1 MASTSRVRE
10 IIEKTQ
16 KKQLMLGNKAVVQ
29 GLLEA
34 NVGFAAA
41 YPGTP
46 STEIQMELYKLARKG
61 QLYFEFSVNEKVAA
75 EIAGAAALSGVRSAL
90 ILKHVGFNV
99 ASDTLM
105 ALAYFGVKAGM
116 VVIVVDDPGC
126 LSSQNE
132 QDSRLWGKL
141 SHLPVIEP
149 STIQEVKDCI
159 SIAYR
164 LSEKYNTIFLVRLT
178 NFTALNTS
186 EVEFTPINKKLN
198 WDGKFEKDVQ
208 HIIPARY
215 ILHKGLHE
223 KLELLQDDEMFL
235 QFNSLITKKEENS
248 EKLIVTQGVT
258 YSIVNYLL
266 EHLKIEIPVFKVN
279 AIYPLS
285 EKQWIELLANYK
297 YLYFIEELES
307 YLEDEVA
314 AIIGR
319 NQIPIK
325 LIGRR
330 ELDIPEENRIIPD
343 TLFDAFQRIQGDPN
357 DKTIFVKK
365 INKPPFEQIYGRE
378 DLLLPRTLPRLCEGC
393 PHRGAFY
400 SIRKAVNWDT
410 IIPSDIGCYALGQ
423 LPPMEVGDFWLCMG
437 ASIGTAVGFS
447 ITNEKPVVAI
457 IGDGTFFHS
466 GIPPLIDAVLYN
478 HNITVA
484 ILNNYMTA
492 MTGGQPT
499 PTSPERIA
507 KEQNQIDIEQVV
519 RGLGVK
525 WVKSVRVENVQENV
539 KIFKEAIAYKG
550 PSVVIFNGEC
560 IIDLYR
566 DKTDLGKPLYIDLKK
581 CTKCGNC
588 LIEFGCP
595 SIIKKNGEFYI
606 NPLTCRS
613 CDVCIGVCPSNAI
626 KK

>member
-1 MASTSRVRE
+1 MASTSRVQE

-297 YLYFIEELES
+297 YLYFIEE
-307 YLEDEVA
+307 
-314 AIIGR
+314 
-319 NQIPIK
+319 
-325 LIGRR
+325 
-330 ELDIPEENRIIPD
+330 
-343 TLFDAFQRIQGDPN
+343 
-357 DKTIFVKK
+357 
-365 INKPPFEQIYGRE
+365 
-378 DLLLPRTLPRLCEGC
+378 
-393 PHRGAFY
+393 
-400 SIRKAVNWDT
+400 
-410 IIPSDIGCYALGQ
+410 
-423 LPPMEVGDFWLCMG
+423 
-437 ASIGTAVGFS
+437 
-447 ITNEKPVVAI
+447 
-457 IGDGTFFHS
+457 
-466 GIPPLIDAVLYN
+466 
-478 HNITVA
+478 
-484 ILNNYMTA
+484 
-492 MTGGQPT
+492 
-499 PTSPERIA
+499 
-507 KEQNQIDIEQVV
+507 
-519 RGLGVK
+519 
-525 WVKSVRVENVQENV
+525 
-539 KIFKEAIAYKG
+539 
-550 PSVVIFNGEC
+550 
-560 IIDLYR
+560 
-566 DKTDLGKPLYIDLKK
+566 
-581 CTKCGNC
+581 
-588 LIEFGCP
+588 
-595 SIIKKNGEFYI
+595 
-606 NPLTCRS
+606 
-613 CDVCIGVCPSNAI
+613 
-626 KK
+626 